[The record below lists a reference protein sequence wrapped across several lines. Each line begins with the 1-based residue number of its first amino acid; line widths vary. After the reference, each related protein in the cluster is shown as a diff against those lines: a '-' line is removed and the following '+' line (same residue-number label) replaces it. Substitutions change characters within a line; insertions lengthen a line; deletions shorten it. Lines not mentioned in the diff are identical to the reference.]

1 MYRTSPGPSKLA
13 PDCGD
18 EVALWLSQYILGS
31 DKNIRLGYYL
41 TTVVS
46 RRKVVNTAISK
57 RGYSDFRDKDLGAY
71 SDLSGYML
79 MAESSVA
86 DLASR
91 VEGDKK
97 YLSVSRFRG
106 NFVVRGSSPYEED
119 TWDWVKIGDSTIFRN
134 FKPCTRCILTTVDP
148 ETGVLDPNKEPLRT
162 LGTYRQ
168 LAEAI
173 RPVMGQSPILGINLG
188 LYTPGIVKVGDAV
201 YVNCD

>member
-1 MYRTSPGPSKLA
+1 MRVMLIPSGSH
-13 PDCGD
+13 D
-18 EVALWLSQYILGS
+18 VAEYFE
-31 DKNIRLGYYL
+31 K
-41 TTVVS
+41 
-46 RRKVVNTAISK
+46 
-57 RGYSDFRDKDLGAY
+57 GAY

-119 TWDWVKIGDSTIFRN
+119 TWDWVKIGDNTIFRN

>member
-1 MYRTSPGPSKLA
+1 MWANERILVA
-13 PDCGD
+13 DCGD
-18 EVALWLSQYILGS
+18 EVALWLSRYILGS

-57 RGYSDFRDKDLGAY
+57 RGYSQFRDKDLGAY
-71 SDLSGYML
+71 SDLSGYMM

-86 DLASR
+86 DLATR

-97 YLSVSRFRG
+97 YISASRFRG
-106 NFVVRGSSPYEED
+106 NFVVRGSNPYEED

-134 FKPCTRCILTTVDP
+134 FKPCTR
-148 ETGVLDPNKEPLRT
+148 
-162 LGTYRQ
+162 YRQ
-168 LAEAI
+168 LDEAI
-173 RPVMGQSPILGINLG
+173 RPVMGQSPVLGINLG